1 MQTYFL
7 SIATEEWTMA
17 DTKLLKCISP
27 ERQEKISK
35 YIHISD
41 KKLSLYAGLVI
52 RMQLSLMTNIPASN
66 LKFYFKPNHKPICL
80 TIPEIDFSLSHT
92 KNSILCC
99 LSPNTTVGADVER
112 IGHAPFEIMNTV
124 FHPEEIA
131 YINKAATKQRDLRF
145 FEIWT
150 RKESYTKQLGT
161 GLVYDLSGC
170 NTFNYSSSLYTWQEN
185 DYCCSICG
193 NFSIPPQITS
203 LTEKKV
209 QNYFI
214 DF

>member
-1 MQTYFL
+1 MHTYFL

-17 DTKLLKCISP
+17 DAELLKYISP
-27 ERQEKISK
+27 ERQEKVSK

-41 KKLSLYAGLVI
+41 KKLSLYAGLIV

-66 LKFYFKPNHKPICL
+66 LKFCSKPNRKPVCL
-80 TIPEIDFSLSHT
+80 TIPQIDFSLSHT

-99 LSPNTTVGADVER
+99 FSSDAPVGADVER

-131 YINKAATKQRDLRF
+131 YINKATAKQRDLRF

-150 RKESYTKQLGT
+150 RKESFTKQLGT
-161 GLVYDLSGC
+161 GLVCNLSAY
-170 NTFNYSSSLYTWQEN
+170 NTFNYSPSLYTWQESN
-185 DYCCSICG
+185 YCCSICG
-193 NFSIPPQITS
+193 EFSIPPQIIF
-203 LTEKKV
+203 LPEKKV

-214 DF
+214 DY